1 MGVEEEGLEKVAE
14 AKDDSLDTRE
24 DPREDVED
32 RLEVDP
38 LSCGDTLEGR
48 FSVVIVLPWLFW
60 LS

>member
-1 MGVEEEGLEKVAE
+1 MKKVDE
-14 AKDDSLDTRE
+14 AKDDNLDTRE